1 MIFVDDN
8 SEIVHIIENV
18 PPCEQ
23 DPCPSYPS
31 EEPAQYVLEVNAGFV
46 QQNAVQVGDL
56 LVSDIP

>member
-23 DPCPSYPS
+23 DPCQSYPS